1 MMTDIDEQ
9 VAAVRRMCEGDT
21 QPHTIREARA
31 ALATLEQH
39 KLALAVVEAAREA
52 AYHDTRIGC
61 ALGIENCDG
70 SHGCGLCCD
79 LRSSLA
85 AFDAG
90 EKPR

>member
-1 MMTDIDEQ
+1 MTDTPTIDEQ
-9 VAAVRRMCEGDT
+9 IAAMRRMCEGDT

-39 KLALAVVEAAREA
+39 KLALAVVEAARP
-52 AYHDTRIGC
+52 HVKLFG
-61 ALGIENCDG
+61 G
-70 SHGCGLCCD
+70 D
-79 LRSSLA
+79 LILLRDALA